1 MNMLL
6 TPTRVLNKKHSVHH
20 ENAGIAGN
28 LEKVALHEI
37 TGWVVNHDQEPLQ
50 LTVRING
57 RIFPMAVHWSERADI
72 AEKYGASFLTSGFRY
87 KTTEVVREDM
97 VSALQHGN
105 PIEVLANNVVLRNIG
120 VTNAVPEPAR
130 KEGLNNHIHAAGF
143 EAELEAWGRFRI
155 SGWAVSGERAVR
167 SFDVLCN
174 GERVDCAVLRKERR
188 DVAATLQ
195 LAVLDTGFEIEL
207 PGYIWDGV
215 AIDNSCVIE
224 VLADGRSLTPAPLE
238 LSRARLAA
246 WGAEVM
252 RMPDGKE
259 RQYDALLVLE
269 HARYSALITVLE
281 SEDARLL
288 QEFARLMHLEEY
300 AVAPQLAHR
309 YVERPPVDGAS
320 TLLLWEALRELNE
333 LVLDRGE
340 SSYASVKEILNNMHL
355 KGEVRDEFIRSV
367 VPVLCRSSEILA
379 LRELVDFSRI
389 SGLEHADEL
398 WKMSIALPALMA
410 DRQIERS
417 ITLCYRLSKHLNNG
431 WLNTECLRFATGQMQ
446 VLSKDGEIDQALAE
460 KFRYAV
466 IAVIDGFG
474 GEWFSRL
481 HDVELVDTMLTL
493 LADLSLYTDYHQHD
507 IVAAVLRNYGLNPT
521 FWERAVAC
529 GVAELTPEMQRAQ
542 RHFARIAAAVRR
554 GGTSLAA
561 GLDAVEES
569 LSYFRSR
576 DNREAVI
583 MLREVCMNALSHIAG
598 TSTVAGR
605 ALLKQLLAA
614 EPAEA
619 LRIAA
624 APLPGAATP
633 VTGDPESCELMSR
646 ALRYES
652 GRPASVVYELQCA
665 AARALQQAQQ
675 ETDACEAARA
685 MAELEQRAIAIAAA
699 RDQYL
704 GVDMLA
710 AVYALAER
718 GQQSGAPVLM
728 RLGEMMRKAI
738 EGTADGCWI
747 PAPVLT
753 ALDRFMALPSDA
765 VLHGFCAEIS
775 GQIRARFGSRYDSL
789 LSPPLPS
796 AMPSL
801 AAAGWPRDTLV
812 VIYSCRKNLD
822 SRVAAIRSTWVQDL
836 ISRGI
841 PYVVL
846 VGDGD
851 DTQQGDVL
859 VLDVSDRYED
869 LPHKT
874 LKLFDWVYR
883 NTDAQYVIKID
894 DDCYLDVARY
904 FDTLSYR
911 KHHYY
916 GRVIWRDVGSMERD
930 WHQSKSHSLRGRRC
944 IDKSPEP
951 SVYADGGGAYCLSR
965 LAISRL
971 LTAKC
976 SEQGSRLI
984 ACSFM
989 EDKLVGDLLSLSNI
1003 RPVDEDYESYQRRR
1017 TFGNA
1022 TPVGM
1027 WENTFFPSTLTPT
1040 KVVHMDTER
1049 KLDLVRERARSDE
1062 IWPKKL
1068 WPTCWSPSIKPNS
1081 NQLELLSDPA
1091 AAQILLQQNLL
1102 VVTVVRNEMTMLPH
1116 FLAHYRALG
1125 VRCFVFVD
1133 NCSDDGTREYLQ
1145 QQTDVVLYSSDTEY
1159 RKSQYGVAWQQAVLG
1174 NLCLGKWALLV
1185 DADELLIFEGCEQ
1198 RTLQEFVVEVE
1209 SEGADAVSTYMI
1221 DMYPYGD
1228 LAEANLATMTPFEVA
1243 PWFDAAPLIPW
1254 RLGSGMYGNG
1264 ATYLSS
1270 LRHRLSSPSAPNAF
1284 TSQKTTLVR
1293 YQPWMRFSQ
1302 GLHDA
1307 SNVRRSVQPAWLAHF
1322 KYHSGFKDKVL
1333 TEVRR
1338 GQHYNNAAEYRRYMV
1353 MLAEGRG
1360 GFGDAVLSRRYEGSS
1375 SFAAVLNHV
1384 DQR

>member
-6 TPTRVLNKKHSVHH
+6 TATRAFSRKRAVHPDS
-20 ENAGIAGN
+20 EGIVGYIEQVTLREIRGWAIN
-28 LEKVALHEI
+28 PALAPM
-37 TGWVVNHDQEPLQ
+37 Q
-50 LTVRING
+50 
-57 RIFPMAVHWSERADI
+57 MAVRVNGTTHPITPRWVERADI
-72 AEKYGASFLTSGFRY
+72 AEKYGTQFLASGFRY
-87 KTTEVVREDM
+87 DTTDAVRDELVRAM
-97 VSALQHGN
+97 QHGS
-105 PIEVLANNVVLRNIG
+105 PVEVLANHVVLRNVG
-120 VTNAVPEPAR
+120 VTDSAPDMPRREALQIRTCVD
-130 KEGLNNHIHAAGF
+130 GF
-143 EAELEAWGRFRI
+143 EAELESWGRFSI
-155 SGWAVSGERAVR
+155 TGWAVSGERPVQ
-167 SFDVLCN
+167 SFEVLCN
-174 GERVDCAVLRKERR
+174 GHTIECTVLRRERR
-188 DVAATLQ
+188 DVAGALQ
-195 LAVLDTGFEIEL
+195 LAVPNAGFEIEL
-207 PGYIWDGV
+207 PGHIWDDVG
-215 AIDNSCVIE
+215 DDHGCVIE
-224 VLADGRSLTPAPLE
+224 VHADGHSITPTPLE
-238 LSRARLAA
+238 LTRARVAA
-246 WGAEVM
+246 WTAEVLHM
-252 RMPDGKE
+252 GEGQE
-259 RQYDALLVLE
+259 RQYRALLALE
-269 HARYSALITVLE
+269 HARYAALITLME
-281 SEDARLL
+281 SDDARLL
-288 QEFARLMHLEEY
+288 REFAQRMGLEEY

-309 YVERPPVDGAS
+309 YVERLPVDGAS
-320 TLLLWEALRELNE
+320 TLLLWDALHALNE
-333 LVLDRGE
+333 RVRSGGSACAHVKAVLRDMR
-340 SSYASVKEILNNMHL
+340 L
-355 KGEVRDEFIRSV
+355 KGEVRDEFMRSA
-367 VPVLCRSSEILA
+367 VPLLCRSNEFPA
-379 LRELVDFSRI
+379 LRELVDFNRL

-398 WKMSIALPALMA
+398 WKMSLALPSLVA
-410 DRQIERS
+410 DGHIERAAA
-417 ITLCYRLSKHLNNG
+417 LCYRLSKHLSGG
-431 WLNTECLRFATGQMQ
+431 WLNTECLRFASAQ
-446 VLSKDGEIDQALAE
+446 VQAQSKEGEIDQALAE

-466 IAVIDGFG
+466 IAVIDGFNG
-474 GEWFSRL
+474 GWFSRL
-481 HDVELVDTMLTL
+481 HDVELVDTVLTL
-493 LADLSLYTDYHQHD
+493 LADLALYTDYHQRD
-507 IVAAVLRNYGLNPT
+507 IVTAVLRNYGLNPT
-521 FWERAVAC
+521 FWERAAAC

-542 RHFARIAAAVRR
+542 RHFGRIAAAVR
-554 GGTSLAA
+554 GGGAELAA
-561 GLDAVEES
+561 ELEAVEES
-569 LSYFRSR
+569 LSYFRNR
-576 DNREAVI
+576 DNREAVT
-583 MLREVCMNALSHIAG
+583 MLREVCMNALPHIAAAP
-598 TSTVAGR
+598 TAAGR
-605 ALLKQLLAA
+605 TLLKQLLAT

-619 LRIAA
+619 LRVAA
-624 APLPGAATP
+624 APLPGAAAP
-633 VTGDPESCELMSR
+633 VTGDPEACELLSR

-665 AARALQQAQQ
+665 AARAVQLAQQA
-675 ETDACEAARA
+675 TDGREAARA
-685 MAELEQRAIAIAAA
+685 VADLEQRAIAIAAA

-710 AVYALAER
+710 AAYALAD
-718 GQQSGAPVLM
+718 GGPQGGASVLM
-728 RLGEMMRKAI
+728 RLGELMRKAI
-738 EGTADGCWI
+738 EDTAEGRWI

-753 ALDRFMALPSDA
+753 ALGRFMALPGDA
-765 VLHGFCAEIS
+765 VLRGFCAEVVS
-775 GQIRARFGSRYDSL
+775 QVRARFGSRYDAL
-789 LSPPLPS
+789 LAPTSPS
-796 AMPSL
+796 IAL
-801 AAAGWPRDTLV
+801 AAEGWPRDTLV

-836 ISRGI
+836 VARGI

-851 DTQQGDVL
+851 DSLQDDVL
-859 VLDVSDRYED
+859 ALNVSDRYED
-869 LPHKT
+869 LPQKT
-874 LKLFDWVYR
+874 LKLFDWIYR

-971 LTAKC
+971 LAAKRT
-976 SEQGSRLI
+976 EQGARLL

-989 EDKLVGDLLSLSNI
+989 EDKLVGDLLSLSDI

-1049 KLDLVRERARSDE
+1049 GLDLVRERARGDE

-1068 WPTCWSPSIKPNS
+1068 WPTCWPPSIKPDG
-1081 NQLELLSDPA
+1081 NQLELIGDPQA
-1091 AAQILLQQNLL
+1091 AAPLLQQSLL
-1102 VVTVVRNEMTMLPH
+1102 VVTVVRNEMIMLPH

-1145 QQTDVVLYSSDTEY
+1145 QQPDVVLYSSDTEY
-1159 RKSQYGVAWQQAVLG
+1159 KKSHYGVAWQQAVLG

-1185 DADELLIFEGCEQ
+1185 DADELLVFDGCEQ
-1198 RTLQEFVVEVE
+1198 RTLQEFVAEAE
-1209 SEGADAVSTYMI
+1209 AEGADAVSTYMI

-1228 LAEANLATMTPFEVA
+1228 LAEADLAAMTPFEAA
-1243 PWFDAAPLIPW
+1243 PWFDAAPLISW

-1264 ATYLSS
+1264 ATWLST
-1270 LRHRLSSPSAPNAF
+1270 LRHRLSNPSAPNAF

-1307 SNVRRSVQPAWLAHF
+1307 SNVRRSAQPAWLAHF
-1322 KYHSGFKDKVL
+1322 KYHAGFKDKVH

-1353 MLAEGRG
+1353 MLAEGQG
-1360 GFGDAVLSRRYEGSS
+1360 GFGAADLSQRYEGSG
-1375 SFAAVLNHV
+1375 SFAAIQNHV
-1384 DQR
+1384 SKR

>member
-6 TPTRVLNKKHSVHH
+6 TATRVFSRKHTVLH
-20 ENAGIAGN
+20 ENTGITGN
-28 LEKVALHEI
+28 VERVALHEI
-37 TGWVVNHDQEPLQ
+37 AGWAVNPDQTPLQ
-50 LTVRING
+50 LTLRVNG
-57 RIFPMAVHWSERADI
+57 RVFPMAVHWSERADI
-72 AEKYGASFLTSGFRY
+72 AEKYGAPFLTSGFRY
-87 KTTEVVREDM
+87 ETAEIVRDDM
-97 VSALQHGN
+97 VRALQHGN
-105 PIEVLANNVVLRNIG
+105 SIEVLANNVVLRNIG
-120 VTNAVPEPAR
+120 VTDEVPAPPR
-130 KEGLNNHIHAAGF
+130 KEELHSHIRTTGF

-155 SGWAVSGERAVR
+155 TGWAVSSERAAG

-174 GERVDCAVLRKERR
+174 GERIECVVLRKERR
-188 DVAATLQ
+188 DVATTLQ
-195 LAVLDTGFEIEL
+195 IAVPDTGFEIEL

-215 AIDNSCVIE
+215 AIDEPCVLE
-224 VLADGRSLTPAPLE
+224 VLADGHSLTPTPLE
-238 LSRARLAA
+238 LSRARITA
-246 WGAEVM
+246 WSSEVM

-259 RQYDALLVLE
+259 RQYDALLALE
-269 HARYSALITVLE
+269 HARYSALITLLDP
-281 SEDARLL
+281 EDARLL
-288 QEFARLMHLEEY
+288 REFAQRMHLEEY

-309 YVERPPVDGAS
+309 YVERLPVDGAS
-320 TLLLWEALRELNE
+320 TLLLWEALRALNE
-333 LVLDRGE
+333 LVSDNGG
-340 SSYASVKEILNNMHL
+340 SSYAHVKDVLNNLRL
-355 KGEVRDEFIRSV
+355 KGEVREEFIRSS
-367 VPVLCRSSEILA
+367 VPVLCRSNELLA
-379 LRELVDFSRI
+379 LRELVDFSRL
-389 SGLEHADEL
+389 SRLEHAEEL
-398 WKMSIALPALMA
+398 WKMSLALPALVA
-410 DRQIERS
+410 DRQIDRS
-417 ITLCYRLSKHLNNG
+417 IALCYRLSKHVGGG
-431 WLNTECLRFATGQMQ
+431 WLNTECLRFATAQMQ
-446 VLSKDGEIDQALAE
+446 VLSKEGEIDQALAE

-466 IAVIDGFG
+466 IAVIDGFNG
-474 GEWFSRL
+474 GWFSRL
-481 HDVELVDTMLTL
+481 HDVELVDTVLTL
-493 LADLSLYTDYHQHD
+493 LADLALYTDYHQRD
-507 IVAAVLRNYGLNPT
+507 IVTAVLRNYGLNPT
-521 FWERAVAC
+521 FWERAAAC

-542 RHFARIAAAVRR
+542 RHFGRIAAAVR
-554 GGTSLAA
+554 GGGAELAA
-561 GLDAVEES
+561 ELEAVEES
-569 LSYFRSR
+569 LSYFRNR
-576 DNREAVI
+576 DNREAVT
-583 MLREVCMNALSHIAG
+583 MLREVCMNALPHIAAAP
-598 TSTVAGR
+598 TAAGR
-605 ALLKQLLAA
+605 TLLKQLLAT

-619 LRIAA
+619 LRVAA
-624 APLPGAATP
+624 APLPGAAAP
-633 VTGDPESCELMSR
+633 VTGDPEACELLSR

-665 AARALQQAQQ
+665 AARAVQLAQQA
-675 ETDACEAARA
+675 TDGREAARA
-685 MAELEQRAIAIAAA
+685 VADLEQRAIAIAAA

-710 AVYALAER
+710 AAYALAD
-718 GQQSGAPVLM
+718 GGPQGGASVLM
-728 RLGEMMRKAI
+728 RLGELMRKAI
-738 EGTADGCWI
+738 EDTAEGRWI

-753 ALDRFMALPSDA
+753 ALGRFMALPGDA
-765 VLHGFCAEIS
+765 VLRGFCAEVVS
-775 GQIRARFGSRYDSL
+775 QVRARFGSRYDAL
-789 LSPPLPS
+789 LAPTSPS
-796 AMPSL
+796 IAL
-801 AAAGWPRDTLV
+801 AAEGWPRDTLV

-836 ISRGI
+836 VARGI

-851 DTQQGDVL
+851 DSLQDDVL
-859 VLDVSDRYED
+859 ALNVSDRYED
-869 LPHKT
+869 LPQKT
-874 LKLFDWVYR
+874 LKLFDWIYR

-971 LTAKC
+971 LAAKRT
-976 SEQGSRLI
+976 EQGARLL

-989 EDKLVGDLLSLSNI
+989 EDKLVGDLLSLSDI

-1049 KLDLVRERARSDE
+1049 GLDLVRERARGDE

-1068 WPTCWSPSIKPNS
+1068 WPTCWPPSIKPDG
-1081 NQLELLSDPA
+1081 NQLELIGDPQA
-1091 AAQILLQQNLL
+1091 AAPLLQQSLL
-1102 VVTVVRNEMTMLPH
+1102 VVTVVRNEMIMLPH

-1145 QQTDVVLYSSDTEY
+1145 QQPDVVLYSSDTEY
-1159 RKSQYGVAWQQAVLG
+1159 KKSHYGVAWQQAVLG

-1185 DADELLIFEGCEQ
+1185 DADELLVFDGCEQ
-1198 RTLQEFVVEVE
+1198 RTLQEFVAEAE
-1209 SEGADAVSTYMI
+1209 AEGADAVSTYMI

-1228 LAEANLATMTPFEVA
+1228 LAEADLAAMTPFEAA
-1243 PWFDAAPLIPW
+1243 PWFDAAPLISW

-1264 ATYLSS
+1264 ATWLST
-1270 LRHRLSSPSAPNAF
+1270 LRHRLSNPSAPNAF

-1307 SNVRRSVQPAWLAHF
+1307 SNVRRSAQPAWLAHF
-1322 KYHSGFKDKVL
+1322 KYHAGFKDKVH

-1353 MLAEGRG
+1353 MLAEGQG
-1360 GFGDAVLSRRYEGSS
+1360 GFGAADLSQRYEGSG
-1375 SFAAVLNHV
+1375 SFAAIQNHV
-1384 DQR
+1384 SKR

>member
-6 TPTRVLNKKHSVHH
+6 TATRAFSRKHAVHY
-20 ENAGIAGN
+20 ETSGISGN
-28 LEKVALHEI
+28 VEKVALHEVV
-37 TGWVVNHDQEPLQ
+37 GWAVNPKQVPLQ
-50 LTVRING
+50 LTLRING
-57 RIFPMAVHWSERADI
+57 RVFPMAVHWSERADI
-72 AEKYGASFLTSGFRY
+72 AEKFGAPFLTSGFRY
-87 KTTEVVREDM
+87 ETTEFVREDM
-97 VSALQHGN
+97 VRALQHGS

-120 VTNAVPEPAR
+120 VTAEVPEPPR
-130 KEGLNNHIHAAGF
+130 KEHLHNHVRTMGF
-143 EAELEAWGRFRI
+143 DAELEAWGRFRI
-155 SGWAVSGERAVR
+155 TGWAVSGERAVR
-167 SFDVLCN
+167 SFEVLCN
-174 GERVDCAVLRKERR
+174 GERIDCPILRKERR

-195 LAVLDTGFEIEL
+195 IAVPDTGFEIEL

-215 AIDNSCVIE
+215 AVEDPCVIE
-224 VLADGRSLTPAPLE
+224 VLADGHSLTPTPLE
-238 LSRARLAA
+238 LSRDRLVA
-246 WGAEVM
+246 WSTEVM

-259 RQYDALLVLE
+259 RQYDALLALE
-269 HARYSALITVLE
+269 HGRYSALITALE
-281 SEDARLL
+281 PDDARLL
-288 QEFARLMHLEEY
+288 REFAKHMRLEEY

-309 YVERPPVDGAS
+309 YVERLPVDGAS
-320 TLLLWEALRELNE
+320 TLLLWEALHALNG
-333 LVLDRGE
+333 LVSDRGG
-340 SSYASVKEILNNMHL
+340 SSYAHVKAVLNNLRL
-355 KGEVRDEFIRSV
+355 KGEVREEFIRAA
-367 VPVLCRSSEILA
+367 VPVLCRSNELLA

-398 WKMSIALPALMA
+398 WKMSLALPTLMA
-410 DRQIERS
+410 DRQIDRA
-417 ITLCYRLSKHLNNG
+417 IALCYRLSKHGGGG

-446 VLSKDGEIDQALAE
+446 VLSKEGEIDQALAE

-466 IAVIDGFG
+466 IAVIDSFG
-474 GEWFSRL
+474 GGWFSRL
-481 HDVELVDTMLTL
+481 HDVELVDTVLTL
-493 LADLSLYTDYHQHD
+493 LADLELYTDYHQRD

-521 FWERAVAC
+521 FWERASAC

-542 RHFARIAAAVRR
+542 RHFGRISAAVRF
-554 GGTSLAA
+554 GGAALAA
-561 GLDAVEES
+561 ELEAVEES
-569 LSYFRSR
+569 LSYFRNR
-576 DNREAVI
+576 DNQEAVI
-583 MLREVCMNALSHIAG
+583 LLREVCMNALPHIAG
-598 TSTVAGR
+598 TPTAAGR
-605 ALLKQLLAA
+605 TMLKQLLGT

-624 APLPGAATP
+624 APLPGAAAP
-633 VTGDPESCELMSR
+633 VTGDPEACELLSR

-652 GRPASVVYELQCA
+652 GRPASVVYQLQCA

-675 ETDACEAARA
+675 ATETLDTARA
-685 MAELEQRAIAIAAA
+685 VAELEQRAIAIAAA

-704 GVDMLA
+704 GVDVLA
-710 AVYALAER
+710 AAYAMADRER
-718 GQQSGAPVLM
+718 HGGAPVLM
-728 RLGEMMRKAI
+728 RLGELMRKAI
-738 EGTADGCWI
+738 EDTAEGHWI

-753 ALDRFMALPSDA
+753 ALGRFMSLPGDA
-765 VLHGFCAEIS
+765 VLRGFCAEVVS
-775 GQIRARFGSRYDSL
+775 QVRARFGSRYDAL
-789 LSPPLPS
+789 LAPASPS
-796 AMPSL
+796 IAL
-801 AAAGWPRDTLV
+801 AAEGWPRDTLV

-836 ISRGI
+836 VARGI
-841 PYVVL
+841 PYVIL

-851 DTQQGDVL
+851 DTLQGDVL
-859 VLDVSDRYED
+859 ALDVSDRYED
-869 LPHKT
+869 LPQKT

-971 LTAKC
+971 LAAQRT
-976 SEQGSRLI
+976 EQGARLI

-989 EDKLVGDLLSLSNI
+989 EDKLVGDLLSQGDI

-1017 TFGNA
+1017 TFGDA

-1049 KLDLVRERARSDE
+1049 GLDLVRERARGDE

-1068 WPTCWSPSIKPNS
+1068 WPTCWPPSIKPDG
-1081 NQLELLSDPA
+1081 NQLELLGDPLA
-1091 AAQILLQQNLL
+1091 ASQLLQQTLL
-1102 VVTVVRNEMTMLPH
+1102 VVTVVRNEMIMLPH

-1145 QQTDVVLYSSDTEY
+1145 QQPDVVLYSSDTEY
-1159 RKSQYGVAWQQAVLG
+1159 KKSHYGVAWQQAVLG

-1185 DADELLIFEGCEQ
+1185 DADELLVFDRCEQ
-1198 RTLQEFVVEVE
+1198 RTLAQFVAEAE
-1209 SEGADAVSTYMI
+1209 AEGADAVSTYMI

-1228 LAEANLATMTPFEVA
+1228 LADADLAAMTPFEAA

-1264 ATYLSS
+1264 ATWLST

-1307 SNVRRSVQPAWLAHF
+1307 SNVRRSAQPAWLAHF
-1322 KYHSGFKDKVL
+1322 KYHAGFKDKVH

-1360 GFGDAVLSRRYEGSS
+1360 GFGAADLSQRYEGSG
-1375 SFAAVLNHV
+1375 SFAAIQNHV
-1384 DQR
+1384 SKR